1 MNFCVYTKELSVN
14 DYILKFATYMSM
26 TTYGNVSG
34 DTGLN
39 RLKSIRIHFV
49 NKEEQEKGFYS
60 LMVSGM
66 PVNVQ
71 GLINMALIQEQQL

>member
-1 MNFCVYTKELSVN
+1 M
-14 DYILKFATYMSM
+14 A
-26 TTYGNVSG
+26 TYGNVSG
-34 DTGLN
+34 DIGLN
-39 RLKSIRIHFV
+39 RLKPIRIHFV

-71 GLINMALIQEQQL
+71 GTNQYVINNMQIKVLDRERIQYEID

>member
-1 MNFCVYTKELSVN
+1 M
-14 DYILKFATYMSM
+14 A
-26 TTYGNVSG
+26 TYGNVSG
-34 DTGLN
+34 DIGLN
-39 RLKSIRIHFV
+39 RLKPVRIHFV

-71 GLINMALIQEQQL
+71 GTNQYVVNNMQIKILDREKIQYQID